1 MQLLRDST
9 FQKIKAIVNIR
20 AAYNKFMKIE
30 AWEKT
35 LNESGEELDI
45 ETKAG
50 MHFGVGAFNMVSSLL
65 PPKVLALVSF
75 LGFPHDRQFGLDELQ
90 KTLDGGGVRS
100 PVAALALLLHHVYL
114 QGSFC
119 HTGELPH
126 AAAATKVLDQSLEL
140 FPNGGIFL
148 FMKVRDTSRS
158 IPPPWRSIRFRLAL
172 RTYAPWGVRVVSQ
185 TKSRKIP
192 ARKILPLCFAS
203 RPATRAST
211 RTAKEPKKSGLINRV
226 LGGCLHFV
234 WLAAR
239 CRRARVGVV

>member
-148 FMKVRDTSRS
+148 FMKARNARLHKDCEGTHNIRSSTYLPFLTKDSGGVLSR
-158 IPPPWRSIRFRLAL
+158 L
-172 RTYAPWGVRVVSQ
+172 RAIGRNLSDYV
-185 TKSRKIP
+185 
-192 ARKILPLCFAS
+192 
-203 RPATRAST
+203 
-211 RTAKEPKKSGLINRV
+211 
-226 LGGCLHFV
+226 
-234 WLAAR
+234 
-239 CRRARVGVV
+239 